1 MNSGAPIAAHG
12 DGAATPIR
20 LARIGGDGIGPEV
33 VDAAV
38 RVVDAVCGDR
48 VEWVDAE
55 MGWHAFERTGSALPE
70 ATVHLLDGCAG
81 ALFGAV
87 SSPSHAVVG
96 YRSPIVELR
105 RRMDLFANV
114 RPLRAMA
121 GAEGSDEGSPTWEPG
136 WRDLSPPANQSVR
149 PSSGARM
156 ERGRLA
162 RIRRSPGRWPAVD
175 AVVVRENTEG
185 LYSGRE
191 HWESEGEVAIAERVI
206 SRAAT
211 ERIAR
216 FACELATSR
225 AASHG
230 RPARLTVVHKA
241 NVLRLSDGLF
251 REAALEVA
259 SDFPE
264 IEVEEQ
270 LVDSMVYRL
279 ILEPERYDVI
289 VAPNLYGDILS
300 DAGAALV
307 GGLGVVGSANCGE
320 CFCLAE
326 PVHGSAPDIAGRGI
340 ANPIAAVS
348 AAALL
353 LEQAGLGDAAA
364 RLQQLLAEHRATGP
378 RTPDRGGEATTKE
391 AVADLV
397 ARV

>member
-1 MNSGAPIAAHG
+1 MTRSHDDPAAAPV
-12 DGAATPIR
+12 R
-20 LARIGGDGIGPEV
+20 LAWIGGDGIGPEV

-48 VEWVDAE
+48 IEWVEAE
-55 MGWHAFERTGSALPE
+55 MGWQTFERTGSALPE
-70 ATVHLLDGCAG
+70 ATVEVLEGCAG

-87 SSPSHAVVG
+87 SSPSHAVPG
-96 YRSPIVELR
+96 YRSPIVEVR
-105 RRMDLFANV
+105 RRLDLYANV
-114 RPLRAMA
+114 RPL
-121 GAEGSDEGSPTWEPG
+121 S
-136 WRDLSPPANQSVR
+136 
-149 PSSGARM
+149 
-156 ERGRLA
+156 RGT
-162 RIRRSPGRWPAVD
+162 ID

-191 HWESEGEVAIAERVI
+191 RWEREGEVAVAERVI
-206 SRAAT
+206 SRRAT
-211 ERIAR
+211 GRITR
-216 FACELATSR
+216 FACELALSR
-225 AASHG
+225 AGQRGNS
-230 RPARLTVVHKA
+230 ARLTVVHKA

-251 REAALEVA
+251 RETALEVA
-259 SDFPE
+259 ARFPE

-307 GGLGVVGSANCGE
+307 GGLGVVGSANCGD

-326 PVHGSAPDIAGRGI
+326 PVHGSAPDIAGLGVT
-340 ANPIAAVS
+340 NPIAAVS

-353 LEQAGLGDAAA
+353 LERVGLAVEGARMHELIAA
-364 RLQQLLAEHRATGP
+364 HRERGP
-378 RTPDRGGEATTKE
+378 RTPDRGGDATTEK

>member
-1 MNSGAPIAAHG
+1 MNPTSDDSTVVPV
-12 DGAATPIR
+12 R

-38 RVVDAVCGDR
+38 RVVNAVCGDR
-48 VEWVDAE
+48 IEWVEAE
-55 MGWHAFERTGSALPE
+55 MGWRTFERTGRALPE
-70 ATVHLLDGCAG
+70 ATVGILEGCAG

-87 SSPSHAVVG
+87 SSPSHAVDG

-105 RRMDLFANV
+105 RRLDLYANV
-114 RPLRAMA
+114 RPL
-121 GAEGSDEGSPTWEPG
+121 T
-136 WRDLSPPANQSVR
+136 
-149 PSSGARM
+149 SGA
-156 ERGRLA
+156 
-162 RIRRSPGRWPAVD
+162 ID

-185 LYSGRE
+185 LYAGRE
-191 HWESEGEVAIAERVI
+191 RWEREGEVAIAERVI
-206 SRAAT
+206 SRRAT
-211 ERIAR
+211 ERIVR
-216 FACELATSR
+216 FACELAQSR
-225 AASHG
+225 AVWRD
-230 RPARLTVVHKA
+230 RPAPLTVVHKA

-251 REAALEVA
+251 RETALDVAAG
-259 SDFPE
+259 FPE

-320 CFCLAE
+320 HFCLAE
-326 PVHGSAPDIAGRGI
+326 PVHGSAPDIAGQGI
-340 ANPIAAVS
+340 ASPIAAVA

-353 LEQAGLGDAAA
+353 LDRVGLGDAAS
-364 RLQQLLAEHRATGP
+364 RVEEVLAAHRAVGP
-378 RTPDRGGEATTKE
+378 RTPDRGGNATTEE
-391 AVADLV
+391 AVADLL

>member
-1 MNSGAPIAAHG
+1 MTPSHDDSAAAPV
-12 DGAATPIR
+12 R

-38 RVVDAVCGDR
+38 RVVDAVCGER
-48 VEWVDAE
+48 IEWIEAE
-55 MGWHAFERTGSALPE
+55 MGWRTFERTGSALPA
-70 ATVHLLDGCAG
+70 ATVEAVQGCAG

-87 SSPSHAVVG
+87 SSPSHAVDG

-105 RRMDLFANV
+105 RRMDLYANV
-114 RPLRAMA
+114 RPLR
-121 GAEGSDEGSPTWEPG
+121 GG
-136 WRDLSPPANQSVR
+136 
-149 PSSGARM
+149 
-156 ERGRLA
+156 
-162 RIRRSPGRWPAVD
+162 AVD

-185 LYSGRE
+185 LYAGRE
-191 HWESEGEVAIAERVI
+191 RWEREGEVAVAERVI
-206 SRAAT
+206 SRRAT

-216 FACELATSR
+216 FACELAQSRGASR
-225 AASHG
+225 A
-230 RPARLTVVHKA
+230 RPPLLTVVHKA
-241 NVLRLSDGLF
+241 NVLRVSDGLF
-251 REAALEVA
+251 RETALDVAAG
-259 SDFPE
+259 FPE

-270 LVDSMVYRL
+270 LVDSMAYRM

-320 CFCLAE
+320 RFCLAE

-353 LEQAGLGDAAA
+353 LERVGLADEAGRVEVA
-364 RLQQLLAEHRATGP
+364 LAEHREAGP
-378 RTPDRGGEATTKE
+378 RTPDRGGDATTEEAT
-391 AVADLV
+391 ADLLR
-397 ARV
+397 RV

>member
-1 MNSGAPIAAHG
+1 MSGQAAGSADDSAAAPV
-12 DGAATPIR
+12 R
-20 LARIGGDGIGPEV
+20 LAWIGGDGIGPEV

-48 VEWVDAE
+48 IEWVEAE
-55 MGWHAFERTGSALPE
+55 MGWQTFERTGRALPE
-70 ATVHLLDGCAG
+70 ATVEILESCAG

-87 SSPSHAVVG
+87 SSPSHAVPG

-105 RRMDLFANV
+105 RRLDLYANV
-114 RPLRAMA
+114 RPLTRTT
-121 GAEGSDEGSPTWEPG
+121 GSPTWEPG

-156 ERGRLA
+156 ERGHPA
-162 RIRRSPGRWPAVD
+162 RIRQDGVGPAID
-175 AVVVRENTEG
+175 AIVVRENTEG

-191 HWESEGEVAIAERVI
+191 RWEREGEVAIAERVI
-206 SRAAT
+206 SRRAT
-211 ERIAR
+211 ERIVR

-225 AASHG
+225 ATQRG
-230 RPARLTVVHKA
+230 LPARLTVVHKA

-251 REAALEVA
+251 RETALSVAAG
-259 SDFPE
+259 FPD

-307 GGLGVVGSANCGE
+307 GGLGVVGSANCGKR
-320 CFCLAE
+320 FCLAE

-340 ANPIAAVS
+340 ADPIAAVS
-348 AAALL
+348 GAALL
-353 LEQAGLGDAAA
+353 LERVGLADAAI
-364 RLQQLLAEHRATGP
+364 RVQGILAEHRATGP

-391 AVADLV
+391 AVADLL